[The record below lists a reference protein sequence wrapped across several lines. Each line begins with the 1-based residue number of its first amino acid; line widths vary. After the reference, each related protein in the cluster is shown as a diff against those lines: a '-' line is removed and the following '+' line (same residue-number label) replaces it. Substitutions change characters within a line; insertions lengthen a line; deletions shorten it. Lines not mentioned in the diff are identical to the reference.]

1 MRGLVPFFLFLWL
14 FPDWLLIE
22 AGAVAGVAGRSL
34 RDAAIDE
41 RIVITVGQNL
51 TDKNE
56 IAGGLALVPQLL
68 ARAREKPR
76 RTGIHRQL
84 KRLLVRIA
92 EHEHLAAALILTDD
106 RDERRFHE
114 KLA

>member
-1 MRGLVPFFLFLWL
+1 MKLPEVSPLFHSFW
-14 FPDWLLIE
+14 
-22 AGAVAGVAGRSL
+22 
-34 RDAAIDE
+34 
-41 RIVITVGQNL
+41 
-51 TDKNE
+51 
-56 IAGGLALVPQLL
+56 
-68 ARAREKPR
+68 REKPR
-76 RTGIHRQL
+76 RAGIHRQL